1 MSVESCVDKQWLVRR
16 LLWMATVYFFG
27 KKVVFLI
34 VFTFFF
40 TTYKRVESNPM
51 FSSVR
56 ESMCTNLATSV
67 ATF

>member
-16 LLWMATVYFFG
+16 LWMATVYFFG
-27 KKVVFLI
+27 KKVVFFI
-34 VFTFFF
+34 VFTFFL

-51 FSSVR
+51 FSFVR
-56 ESMCTNLATSV
+56 ESMCRNLATSV